1 MLFRGKREKVNQQSR
16 GWLRPVAL
24 VLVASLILAALALIT
39 ARNSASSPHP
49 LGPILGSPAQSSAPA
64 AIAALRDNIA
74 GYEPIARAGNDW
86 LYWGTV
92 AQDALG
98 LAQLT
103 GNYDDFTRA
112 QRALDEAFKIAADR
126 AGPHALL
133 ASFNFSV
140 HRLSASEIAL
150 DQTKRYALPDPPYKQ
165 AEYLAMRGD
174 IALYQGDY
182 AKALAAYGKA
192 AIDGAPAS
200 ALCRQALFE
209 SWMGMPDAA
218 LATINACELAAP
230 TRTPQFAASAAM
242 QRGVI
247 ELNRGNWDAARVHF
261 IGSEKHFPGHW
272 MTAMRLAQ
280 MRALGGDLD
289 GAIVDF
295 IAIANQTGNPEPMD
309 ILGKLYRAKGNAV
322 ASKAWAARAGA
333 LWAKRINQFPE
344 AAAGHALEHELAFG
358 DPKAALALAKI
369 NVRARPYAESF
380 LGLAKA
386 WLANGRPDFTVAL
399 VEKVNR
405 SGWVSTQQY
414 LLLSEAQ
421 AIRGQAD
428 ESEAARMMAI
438 KINPRAGERNAAFN
452 WLDH

>member
-1 MLFRGKREKVNQQSR
+1 MSKQLR
-16 GWLRPVAL
+16 GWFRPAAI
-24 VLVASLILAALALIT
+24 VLLATLALAALVILSKPNAPPRT
-39 ARNSASSPHP
+39 F
-49 LGPILGSPAQSSAPA
+49 GPVLGSPAQSSAPA
-64 AIAALRDNIA
+64 AIQSLRENIA

-86 LYWGTV
+86 LYWGTI
-92 AQDALG
+92 AQDSLG

-103 GNYDDFTRA
+103 GDYDEFARA
-112 QRALDEAFKIAADR
+112 ESALDEAFKIAADR

-140 HRLSASEIAL
+140 HRLGASEAAL
-150 DQTKRYALPDPPYKQ
+150 DQTKRYALPDPPHQQ
-165 AEYLAMRGD
+165 AEYVSMRGD
-174 IALYQGDY
+174 IALYRGDY
-182 AKALAAYGKA
+182 DAARVAYAKA

-200 ALCRQALFE
+200 ALCRRALLE
-209 SWMGMPDAA
+209 SWMGEPEAA
-218 LATINACELAAP
+218 LATIDACELAP
-230 TRTPQFAASAAM
+230 TTRTPQFAASAAM

-247 ELNRGNWDAARVHF
+247 ELNRGNWDAARAHF
-261 IGSEKHFPGHW
+261 KSAEKHFPGHW
-272 MTAMRLAQ
+272 MTTMRLAQ
-280 MRALGGDLD
+280 MRALGGDID

-295 IAIANQTGNPEPMD
+295 TAIANQTNNPEPMD
-309 ILGKLYRAKGNAV
+309 ILAGLYRAQGDAAV
-322 ASKAWAARAGA
+322 SKTWATRAGT
-333 LWAKRINQFPE
+333 LWAKRIRQFPE

-369 NVRARPYAESF
+369 NVRARPFAESY

-399 VEKVNR
+399 VEKVNQ

-428 ESEAARMMAI
+428 KSEAARMMAI
-438 KINPRAGERNAAFN
+438 KINPRAGERNSAFS